1 MRIRKLIM
9 HNFGV
14 YVSTNQ
20 LIFSGN
26 KPVVL
31 IGGMNGHGKT
41 TILEAVLLGLYGP
54 KSYAYLESR
63 YHTYGQYLK
72 SYVNKSD
79 GTLETYIDLEFSM
92 DDSDNEVYYIHRE
105 WNAKGIRV
113 RETITVHKNGEPDD
127 FLTQNWLMFIENVL
141 PSALSSFFFFDGEK
155 IAELAVEETSERLK
169 ESIKAMLG
177 ISVLDVLENDLAKII
192 KTFSKK
198 ATSNQ
203 DITALNQLRMRK
215 EKAASDLDAADQ
227 KIEKITAELRK
238 LNHELEA
245 KSNEYGM
252 KGGDLADQKYELI
265 RKRSEHL
272 AAIADSQEKLI
283 DLAAGKMPLG
293 MVTSLLTDIQ
303 NQGVLEQDKKN
314 ARMAVTQIKEMYL
327 QFLKTQTNP
336 SADIEAFLQFIDT
349 AVQNDE
355 SDLVY
360 HLSDS
365 ALYQIKMLNDR
376 QLKEAAHQVRNIIT
390 QRNNSQKKIDEIDS
404 YLSIDYDESALNHL
418 YKSIKSTEKKIAD
431 AQVALD
437 SLQKDRKYLHGI
449 SMAADTAFSKM
460 VETVLSVLES
470 QEADER
476 TIKYANMAVKIIAL
490 YRSRLQERKVDVLA
504 DTMTTC
510 YQKLSNKKNLV
521 AKIQMDAK
529 TLDLHYMNCQNEEIE
544 KKRLSAGEK
553 QLMVI
558 SLLWALAICSKKK
571 LPVIIDTPLSRLDL
585 SHRSALIKTYFPNA
599 SDQTIILSTDAEID
613 PTYYNILKPEIGN
626 AFTLTYHDLEQK
638 TTIEPG
644 YFALEVSK

>member
-113 RETITVHKNGEPDD
+113 KETITVHKNGEPDD

-215 EKAASDLDAADQ
+215 EKAVSDLDAADQ

-390 QRNNSQKKIDEIDS
+390 QRNYSQKKIDEIDS

-437 SLQKDRKYLHGI
+437 SLQKDRKYLNGI

-490 YRSRLQERKVDVLA
+490 YRTRLQERKVDVLA